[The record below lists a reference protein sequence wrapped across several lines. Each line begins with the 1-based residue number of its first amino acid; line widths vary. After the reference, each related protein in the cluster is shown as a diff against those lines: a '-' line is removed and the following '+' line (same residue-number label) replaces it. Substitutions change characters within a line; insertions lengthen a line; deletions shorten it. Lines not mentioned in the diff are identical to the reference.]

1 MNQEAV
7 VLNTPYTENTSS
19 DNNPESVSGALPNG
33 QTMRDCVAHALENYF
48 SHLDGQDVYEVYQ
61 MVMAEVEAPLLEA
74 VMQYTRKNQT
84 KASKILGLNR
94 GTLRKKLKQYDM
106 L

>member
-7 VLNTPYTENTSS
+7 VLTPNFKEHSTEDKSVKASTI
-19 DNNPESVSGALPNG
+19 PES
-33 QTMRDCVAHALENYF
+33 QTIKDCVAAALHQYF
-48 SHLDGQDVYEVYQ
+48 SQVDEKDVSDIYE
-61 MVMAEVEAPLLEA
+61 MVLAEVEAPLLEA